1 MMVNIMMMMMI
12 GIEKD
17 WYNFIETKERE
28 IEKCQHQHIHSN
40 QSKKKMKWIMFERY
54 VMIYFS

>member
-1 MMVNIMMMMMI
+1 MMVNIMMMI
-12 GIEKD
+12 GIEID
-17 WYNFIETKERE
+17 WYNFIETKKKERE